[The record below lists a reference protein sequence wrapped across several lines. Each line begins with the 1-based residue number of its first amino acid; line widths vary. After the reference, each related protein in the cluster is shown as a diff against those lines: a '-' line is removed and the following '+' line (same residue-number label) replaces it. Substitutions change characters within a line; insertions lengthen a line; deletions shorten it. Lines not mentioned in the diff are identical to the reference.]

1 MLIYG
6 LLFLLLTSF
15 LVHIITIVIYVRTKD
30 KKYFFWFIAT
40 VFSNIVVAGALMVV
54 ALTRS
59 YLVKELNIRFFFWL
73 LSGFIASLM
82 FIMKL
87 IIFRNVYRR
96 SRDPAW
102 YHFNYFGKKVYEKGI
117 VRQIELVIIYIS
129 MPFLLMFGAYFIS
142 GLLAMFKGGKG

>member
-142 GLLAMFKGGKG
+142 GLLAMFKSGKG

>member
-15 LVHIITIVIYVRTKD
+15 IGHVAIIVIYIRTRD

-40 VFSNIVVAGALMVV
+40 VFSNVVLAGSLMVT
-54 ALTRS
+54 ALTSS
-59 YLVKELNIRFFFWL
+59 YLIKELNIRFFFWL
-73 LSGFIASLM
+73 LSGFVAALM
-82 FIMKL
+82 FIMKAV
-87 IIFRNVYRR
+87 IFRNVYRR

-117 VRQIELVIIYIS
+117 VKQIELVIIYIS
-129 MPFLLMFGAYFIS
+129 MPFFLMLGAYFIS
-142 GLLAMFKGGKG
+142 GLLSMYKAGKV